1 MNRIFNLLI
10 LAVLLVGCKPSTGT
24 SDSSANASVKQES
37 DSVAV
42 PTVTGKLV
50 NATTY
55 QLGASTYT
63 CEGNFSPETYNADAS
78 GVVTFTAFPASY
90 EEFAHLYENFLGK
103 SPQGTAALATMAM
116 ELFFRN
122 PEVGK
127 KCVELICSQ
136 ACASE
141 MKRGVGEKVRS
152 WQGNDSYGQR
162 YLPAAVLKG
171 ASPENGYQPI
181 TPYTIEM
188 KASVN
193 KHEKVQISG
202 NGVCMFLDVLGEGWD
217 GGKRSVHVFL
227 PDGGKCYQ
235 IWSAS
240 SLYMQCKNTA
250 KPFAEL
256 K

>member
-1 MNRIFNLLI
+1 MNRIYNLLI
-10 LAVLLVGCKPSTGT
+10 FTVLLVGCKPSAGT
-24 SDSSANASVKQES
+24 SVDASLTNEA
-37 DSVAV
+37 DSVPAV
-42 PTVTGKLV
+42 AVTGKLV

-55 QLGASTYT
+55 QLGSSTYT
-63 CEGNFSPETYNADAS
+63 CEGNFSAETYDADAS

-90 EEFAHLYENFLGK
+90 EEFADLYENFLGK
-103 SPQGTAALATMAM
+103 SPHGTAALATMAM

-122 PEVGK
+122 PEVGE
-127 KCVELICSQ
+127 KCVDLICSQ
-136 ACASE
+136 GCASE
-141 MKRGVGEKVRS
+141 MKRGVSDKVRA
-152 WQGNDSYGQR
+152 WQSHDSYGQR

-171 ASPENGYQPI
+171 ASPKNGYHPL

-202 NGVCMFLDVLGEGWD
+202 TGVCLFLYVLGEGWD
-217 GGKRSVHVFL
+217 GGKRSVQVFL
-227 PDGGKCYQ
+227 PDGAECYQ

-240 SLYMQCKNTA
+240 SLYVQCKNTT
-250 KPFAEL
+250 KDFAEL

>member
-1 MNRIFNLLI
+1 MNRIYNLLI
-10 LAVLLVGCKPSTGT
+10 FAVLLVGCKPSVGT
-24 SDSSANASVKQES
+24 SVDASVTNEA
-37 DSVAV
+37 DSVPAV
-42 PTVTGKLV
+42 AVTGKLV

-55 QLGASTYT
+55 QLGTSTYT
-63 CEGNFSPETYNADAS
+63 CEGNFSAETYDADAS

-90 EEFAHLYENFLGK
+90 EEFADLYENFLGK
-103 SPQGTAALATMAM
+103 SPHGTAALATMAM

-127 KCVELICSQ
+127 KCVDLICSQ
-136 ACASE
+136 GCASE
-141 MKRGVGEKVRS
+141 MKRGVSDKVRA
-152 WQGNDSYGQR
+152 WQSHDSYGQR

-171 ASPENGYQPI
+171 ASPENGYHPL

-202 NGVCMFLDVLGEGWD
+202 TGVCLFLYVLGEGWD
-217 GGKRSVHVFL
+217 GGKRSVQVFL
-227 PDGGKCYQ
+227 PDGAERYQ

-240 SLYMQCKNTA
+240 SLYMQCKNTT
-250 KPFAEL
+250 KDFAEL